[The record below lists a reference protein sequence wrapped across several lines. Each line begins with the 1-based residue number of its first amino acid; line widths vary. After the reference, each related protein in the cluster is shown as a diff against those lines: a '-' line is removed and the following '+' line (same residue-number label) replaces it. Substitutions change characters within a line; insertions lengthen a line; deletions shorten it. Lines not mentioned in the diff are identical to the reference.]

1 MNFDLLKDYRSV
13 IGKLI
18 NTHTHNFVPVWVFTP
33 DINSIIIIH
42 LILYLRL
49 SSHINYNPS
58 KCGHIARGLPRSGH
72 LPETPWKYKI
82 TN

>member
-33 DINSIIIIH
+33 DINSIIIVH
-42 LILYLRL
+42 LVLYGRL
-49 SSHINYNPS
+49 VPTLI
-58 KCGHIARGLPRSGH
+58 I
-72 LPETPWKYKI
+72 TP
-82 TN
+82 